1 MAAREG
7 RRKTNS
13 AIIETDG
20 TSNDDVDFLDRV
32 TGEEGGRRVM
42 CTTRKEEKISS
53 DHAHMHHKRGQ
64 EKWRTDSQNSTGSN

>member
-32 TGEEGGRRVM
+32 TGEEGER
-42 CTTRKEEKISS
+42 
-53 DHAHMHHKRGQ
+53 
-64 EKWRTDSQNSTGSN
+64 